1 MILVNRLIK
10 PIAVTVARTGAVIQ
24 IPAGAGGAFIVH
36 RGEPVTFFFNDE
48 MCQLSVQG
56 FCDAT
61 GKTLDSL
68 ESILALDCDHDEYD
82 NAVLDGLDEDEAGD
96 D

>member
-1 MILVNRLIK
+1 MILVNRIIK
-10 PIAVTVARTGAVIQ
+10 PIAVTVAGTGAVIQ

-48 MCQLSVQG
+48 MCHLSLQA

-61 GKTLDSL
+61 GKALDSL
-68 ESILALDCDHDEYD
+68 ESILAFDCDHDEYD
-82 NAVLDGLDEDEAGD
+82 DAVLEALDEEEAGD